1 MIVTSITQ
9 NIHKNPSSKKI
20 DFLHIAWYQ
29 ATKRIQRLRSIEGTE
44 IAIRLL
50 GHGQA
55 LHDGDILF
63 ENDEKIVVVRI
74 DACES
79 LSIRPQN
86 VLEAAFISAEIGN
99 KHLPL
104 FHNGEELLLPYEK
117 PMHQWLI
124 AQGYQPSIAERQLL
138 HPFTA
143 NVDPI
148 HHRTV
153 QQSTKKIK
161 LLIQD

>member
-1 MIVTSITQ
+1 MGIYFSRMM
-9 NIHKNPSSKKI
+9 K
-20 DFLHIAWYQ
+20 
-29 ATKRIQRLRSIEGTE
+29 
-44 IAIRLL
+44 
-50 GHGQA
+50 
-55 LHDGDILF
+55 
-63 ENDEKIVVVRI
+63 KIVVVRI

-161 LLIQD
+161 LVIQD